1 MSGPPLGRPPAN
13 VSKEQKRQA
22 NESERIRNS
31 IEGKFGQG
39 KRRFSLNR
47 IMAKLSHTSETA
59 IAITFLIMNL
69 STWLWRLFLDFLCQ
83 CMSRTPFLCKYDY
96 SDLSL
101 KQF

>member
-13 VSKEQKRQA
+13 VSKEKKRQA

-39 KRRFSLNR
+39 KRKFSLNT

-59 IAITFLIMNL
+59 I
-69 STWLWRLFLDFLCQ
+69 R
-83 CMSRTPFLCKYDY
+83 MSSTPFLCKYDY
-96 SDLSL
+96 LNLS
-101 KQF
+101 FN

>member
-1 MSGPPLGRPPAN
+1 MIGPPLGRPPAN

-39 KRRFSLNR
+39 KKRFSLNR

-59 IAITFLIMNL
+59 IAITFLGMNL
-69 STWLWRLFLDFLCQ
+69 STWLWRLFFYFLCQ
-83 CMSRTPFLCKYDY
+83 CMSSTPF
-96 SDLSL
+96 
-101 KQF
+101 